1 MIVVRAAIMHASP
14 VQTDTLKSAK
24 SADPP
29 GLSQITILYGEADGL
44 TLEGFRAV
52 IGRRHRI
59 LGTARDGLDL
69 VDAALRLKPD
79 LVVLAISIPRLN
91 GIEAA
96 RLIKAKLPKT
106 KIVFLTRHDSSNYVQ
121 AAMAAGA
128 DGYLLKSEDP
138 KCLLEAIDKVM
149 AGQVYFSPRL
159 SGERMTHRR
168 HPKNVPAELHLTPRE
183 RQVLQQI
190 AEGQGAKQIAW
201 ALRISIKTVSFHRE
215 NIKRKMGVR
224 SAADLIRLAMELG
237 LIPPPDS
244 A

>member
-1 MIVVRAAIMHASP
+1 MHASP
-14 VQTDTLKSAK
+14 VQIDSFEIGEIR
-24 SADPP
+24 DPP
-29 GLSQITILYGEADGL
+29 GLSQIAILYGEAHGL
-44 TLEGFRAV
+44 TIEGFRTV

-79 LVVLAISIPRLN
+79 LVVLAISMPRLN

-106 KIVFLTRHDSSNYVQ
+106 RILFVTRHDGANYIQ

-128 DGYLLKSEDP
+128 DGYLLKSDDP

-149 AGQVYFSPRL
+149 AGQVYFSPQL
-159 SGERMTHRR
+159 SGECMTHRQ
-168 HPKNVPAELHLTPRE
+168 HPKEVTGKLHLTPRE
-183 RQVLQQI
+183 RQILQQI
-190 AEGQGAKQIAW
+190 AEGLGGEADRLGACGSRSRPYRFIGKISNENW
-201 ALRISIKTVSFHRE
+201 ACAST
-215 NIKRKMGVR
+215 
-224 SAADLIRLAMELG
+224 ADLTRLAMELG